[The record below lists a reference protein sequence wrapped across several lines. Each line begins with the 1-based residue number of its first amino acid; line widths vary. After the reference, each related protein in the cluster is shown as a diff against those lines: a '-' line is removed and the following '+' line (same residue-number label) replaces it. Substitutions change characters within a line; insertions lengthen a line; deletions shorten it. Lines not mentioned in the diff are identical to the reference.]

1 MDESWAAEKLTDL
14 QTKADALRR
23 RFFGRKPRKIGDI
36 LSNLIISKR
45 YGALETQAQLVEAW
59 NQAAGSLAAHSTP
72 ISVSRGKLE
81 VTVASNIIMQELG
94 FTKRQI
100 ITKLRAALP
109 EAKITDLKLR
119 VGSVN

>member
-1 MDESWAAEKLTDL
+1 MLSVSSVVKFLMDESWAAEKLTDL

-36 LSNLIISKR
+36 LSNLIISK
-45 YGALETQAQLVEAW
+45 AW